1 MRTRTLFILL
11 LLTLGIIAVVAWG
24 DSAISPN
31 SNAAKVPPKVAATA
45 ANGAKQAAVHS
56 AAVKT
61 PPIVPFI
68 HTLQVGKTGPTVFQ
82 MQRALKA
89 AGFRKGKATGFYGKP
104 TAHEVANF
112 QRHVKIKP
120 SGRYGLRTHKKL
132 SKFYDTAGRARLIAV
147 AHARRIVAI
156 TTAIIRVTAHAW
168 LERTSMAYSE
178 SASRGNLPNY
188 PGVPRA
194 TDCSGYV
201 TWVFHSVGLP
211 DPSGLNFNPVGWTG
225 TIGKHGVVVPAMD
238 ARIGDLALYGGGYPF
253 GHVAIVV
260 HIHPTLVSSHGTP
273 GIHVE
278 PLTYRPLSQLRR
290 FF

>member
-11 LLTLGIIAVVAWG
+11 LLTLGVIAVVAWS
-24 DSAISPN
+24 DSELDAN
-31 SNAAKVPPKVAATA
+31 SDAAKVPPKTAATA

-89 AGFRKGKATGFYGKP
+89 AGFRKGKATGTYGKP

-112 QRHVKIKP
+112 QRHVKIPP
-120 SGRYGLRTHKKL
+120 SGRYGLRTHRKL
-132 SKFYDTAGRARLIAV
+132 SKYYDAAGRARLIAV

-168 LERTSMAYSE
+168 IERGIMNYSE
-178 SASRGNLPNY
+178 SASRGVLPRY
-188 PGVPRA
+188 PGVPRN

-201 TWVFHSVGLP
+201 TWVYHSVGLP
-211 DPSGLNFNPVGWTG
+211 DPNGLNYNPVGWTG
-225 TIGKHGVVVPAMD
+225 TLGRHGVVVPAMD

-253 GHVAIVV
+253 GHTAIVV
-260 HIHPTLVSSHGTP
+260 HIHPTLVSSHGSP
-273 GIHVE
+273 GIGVL
-278 PLTYRPLSQLRR
+278 PINYRPLSQLRR